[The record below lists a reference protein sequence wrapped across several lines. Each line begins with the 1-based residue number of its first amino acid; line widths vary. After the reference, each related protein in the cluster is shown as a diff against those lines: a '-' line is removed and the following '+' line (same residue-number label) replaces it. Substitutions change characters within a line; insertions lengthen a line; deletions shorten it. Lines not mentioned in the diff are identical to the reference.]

1 MTIVKQKVYL
11 ISEKQREALLNYLLD
26 RPYRE
31 VAIAVQI
38 LAKAPSTNVDIDV
51 PEEELEKLEKG
62 LIPDNSSNSQDK
74 DIQNT
79 INAEPVAS
87 L

>member
-1 MTIVKQKVYL
+1 MATVKQKVYL

-38 LAKAPSTNVDIDV
+38 LAKAPSTNVDIEV
-51 PEEELEKLEKG
+51 PDEDLEKVTAALEEAEKNKDTPAE
-62 LIPDNSSNSQDK
+62 IPV
-74 DIQNT
+74 IE
-79 INAEPVAS
+79 AEQIA
-87 L
+87 